1 MEQVG
6 VSAGS
11 GAGRLRRRLWW
22 ERAVFAVVLGAGL
35 AYYYLI
41 IRGVGGACLITLD
54 GRPTVVVRSQ
64 AVANRVLAEIKQG
77 AGKVEGAS
85 FLQQVALRHVSAE
98 GNRLVSDVEAMRVL
112 SPRLT
117 VVVSGAGVFANDRL
131 VFGLPNR
138 REAVS
143 ALSRLL
149 AEFSPRD
156 PELARAFRERVRVS
170 ETQIPVSLLVPSAD
184 AVVDKVR
191 EMTPPRGTHLVQR
204 GETAWKIAAQ
214 YHVSLEML
222 ARANPG
228 VDLKLLHEEDR
239 LSLPGGG
246 PPLTVIAWK
255 EVVEP
260 ITTGS
265 LAGKSQTVR
274 LVYENGVK
282 VETTVVRR
290 PHREEPSRPE
300 SRRKPR
306 RRSRP
311 TAGRQRAP
319 KAVQEGAPP
328 PQENT
333 QEGAPTPEAR
343 APEPREETTSP

>member
-1 MEQVG
+1 MEQ
-6 VSAGS
+6 S
-11 GAGRLRRRLWW
+11 GANATSGARGLGRRLWW
-22 ERAVFAVVLGAGL
+22 ERAVFVAILGVGL
-35 AYYYLI
+35 AYYFLM

-54 GRPTVVVRSQ
+54 GRPLVVVKSQ
-64 AVANRVLAEIKQG
+64 TVATRVLEEIKQS

-85 FLQQVALRHVSAE
+85 FLQQVGLRHVSAE
-98 GNRLVSDVEAMRVL
+98 GNRIVSDVEAMRVL

-117 VVVSGAGVFANDRL
+117 VVVNGAGVFANDRL

-138 REAVS
+138 AEAVS

-156 PELARAFRERVRVS
+156 EELTRAFRERVRVRD
-170 ETQIPVSLLVPSAD
+170 TQIPVSVLVPSAD

-191 EMTPPRGTHLVQR
+191 EMTAPRGTHIVQR
-204 GETAWKIAAQ
+204 GETAWKIAEQ
-214 YHVSLEML
+214 YHVSLDML

-228 VDLKLLHEEDR
+228 ANLKLLHEEDR
-239 LSLPGGG
+239 ISIPGGG

-260 ITTGS
+260 ITTGP

-274 LVYENGVK
+274 TVYENGVR
-282 VETTVVRR
+282 VERAVVRR
-290 PHREEPSRPE
+290 PRREESPRPE
-300 SRRKPR
+300 SRRTPR

-311 TAGRQRAP
+311 AAHRERAP
-319 KAVQEGAPP
+319 KAVQESAPP

-333 QEGAPTPEAR
+333 QESAPTPEAR
-343 APEPREETTSP
+343 IPEPQKDLTPP